1 MKHIFM
7 YAMAAMALMSVTS
20 CNEREMDLTPAQA
33 KSESEGMGYIRINA
47 TTDDAVTRATITGP
61 GSSYTWY
68 ATVQDKDSKYKW
80 PSEGSAFTAIT
91 DALNSVAIP
100 AGNCTVKV
108 RNFPDLTTALDQTP
122 LSGSSDNTKYG
133 APYWEGEK
141 TEVVKAG
148 AEATEIKVACGTPQN
163 AKLTVAQSNFIG
175 DNMASNVT
183 IHLTNATNSRDI
195 NFTYSGSAFNNGG
208 VAYFAAKEAV
218 RFYITYNYGD
228 DSSNLLRYPAENA
241 NPNYG
246 TITMGDPGTSNLLTI
261 KSNGNGTISLT
272 IDTTDF
278 TAATTETTTLI
289 TFNALNG
296 SIVNN

>member
-61 GSSYTWY
+61 GESYTTWY
-68 ATVQDKDSKYKW
+68 ATVQDKGSNYKW
-80 PSEGSAFTAIT
+80 PSSGTAFTAIT

-108 RNFPDLTTALDQTP
+108 RNFLDLTTALNQTP
-122 LSGSSDNTKYG
+122 PSSSSDNTKYG

-141 TEVVKAG
+141 TEEVKAG
-148 AEATEIKVACGTPQN
+148 AVATQITVPCGTPQN
-163 AKLTVAQSNFIG
+163 AKLTVAQSDFIG
-175 DNMASNVT
+175 ANMASNVT
-183 IHLTNATNSRDI
+183 IHLTDATYSRNID
-195 NFTYSGSAFNNGG
+195 FTYSGSAFNNGG
-208 VAYFAAKEAV
+208 VAYFAATEAV
-218 RFYITYNYGD
+218 RFYITYNYGN
-228 DSSNLLRYPAENA
+228 SSDLRYPAENA

-246 TITMGDPGTSNLLTI
+246 TITMGGRGTSNLLTI

-272 IDTTDF
+272 INTTDF
-278 TAATTETTTLI
+278 TAATEQTTTLI
-289 TFNALNG
+289 TFDALNG

>member
-61 GSSYTWY
+61 GESYTTWY
-68 ATVQDKDSKYKW
+68 ATVQDKESNYKW
-80 PSEGSAFTAIT
+80 PSSGSAFTAIT

-108 RNFPDLTTALDQTP
+108 RNFLDLSTALNQTP

-141 TEVVKAG
+141 TEEVKAG
-148 AEATEIKVACGTPQN
+148 AVATPITVPCGTPQN
-163 AKLTVAQSNFIG
+163 AKLTVAQSDFIG

-183 IHLTNATNSRDI
+183 IHLTDATYSRNID
-195 NFTYSGSAFNNGG
+195 FTYSGSAFNNGG
-208 VAYFAAKEAV
+208 VAYFAATEV
-218 RFYITYNYGD
+218 VQFYITYKYGN
-228 DSSNLLRYPAENA
+228 SSNLRYPAESEA
-241 NPNYG
+241 PNYR
-246 TITMGDPGTSNLLTI
+246 TIKMGGRGTSNLLTI

-272 IDTTDF
+272 IETTDF
-278 TAATTETTTLI
+278 TAATKETTTLI
-289 TFNALNG
+289 TFDALDG